1 MLRSMTGFGRCLV
14 ENDYTTQQWEVK
26 SVNSRHL
33 DLKWRLPLSIRSL
46 EPRLEKV
53 VRRFASRGRVDVSL
67 VLQYAPGNTPAMRFD
82 MVQAAAMLDNLQALA
97 DARGEAY
104 VPDFNALLQ
113 IPSLWGDSG
122 EELDEDTARC
132 LEEGLALALA
142 LEDWNEAR
150 SAEGR
155 SLATDMHSRILRMEE
170 WTGLIAERAPNIKE
184 ERANAL
190 RERLSEALSQ
200 NGQELEEGRFLQ
212 EAVILADRLDVSE
225 ELTRLNTHL
234 ARLHDLL
241 QTGGDAGRR
250 LDFTLQECFREI
262 NTCGNKL
269 PDVQLSRMVVDFKN
283 ELEKCREQVQ
293 NLE

>member
-1 MLRSMTGFGRCLV
+1 M
-14 ENDYTTQQWEVK
+14 
-26 SVNSRHL
+26 
-33 DLKWRLPLSIRSL
+33 
-46 EPRLEKV
+46 
-53 VRRFASRGRVDVSL
+53 
-67 VLQYAPGNTPAMRFD
+67 
-82 MVQAAAMLDNLQALA
+82 
-97 DARGEAY
+97 
-104 VPDFNALLQ
+104 LQ

-122 EELDEDTARC
+122 EELDEDMARC
-132 LEEGLALALA
+132 LEEGLALA

>member
-1 MLRSMTGFGRCLV
+1 M
-14 ENDYTTQQWEVK
+14 N
-26 SVNSRHL
+26 
-33 DLKWRLPLSIRSL
+33 I
-46 EPRLEKV
+46 
-53 VRRFASRGRVDVSL
+53 
-67 VLQYAPGNTPAMRFD
+67 LQRAG
-82 MVQAAAMLDNLQALA
+82 
-97 DARGEAY
+97 
-104 VPDFNALLQ
+104 NAL
-113 IPSLWGDSG
+113 
-122 EELDEDTARC
+122 TRY
-132 LEEGLALALA
+132 
-142 LEDWNEAR
+142 
-150 SAEGR
+150 
-155 SLATDMHSRILRMEE
+155 MEE
-170 WTGLIAERAPNIKE
+170 WTGLIADRAPNIKE

-269 PDVQLSRMVVDFKN
+269 PDVQLSRMAHRQLGCFLPADGLVGRS
-283 ELEKCREQVQ
+283 L
-293 NLE
+293 

>member
-132 LEEGLALALA
+132 LEEGLALAL
-142 LEDWNEAR
+142 EDWNEAR

-155 SLATDMHSRILRMEE
+155 ALATDMHSRILRMEE
-170 WTGLIAERAPNIKE
+170 WTGLIADRAPNIKE

>member
-1 MLRSMTGFGRCLV
+1 
-14 ENDYTTQQWEVK
+14 
-26 SVNSRHL
+26 
-33 DLKWRLPLSIRSL
+33 
-46 EPRLEKV
+46 
-53 VRRFASRGRVDVSL
+53 
-67 VLQYAPGNTPAMRFD
+67 
-82 MVQAAAMLDNLQALA
+82 
-97 DARGEAY
+97 
-104 VPDFNALLQ
+104 
-113 IPSLWGDSG
+113 
-122 EELDEDTARC
+122 
-132 LEEGLALALA
+132 
-142 LEDWNEAR
+142 
-150 SAEGR
+150 
-155 SLATDMHSRILRMEE
+155 MHSRILRMEE

-212 EAVILADRLDVSE
+212 ESVILADRLDVSE